1 MKMIQMQADL
11 NNYTIFYKIKHQ
23 GHKLVW
29 DHSLGTAT
37 VKARFAAGPKDLT
50 VSLYQAVVL
59 LLFNEET
66 EIGYRHILEE
76 TRMGKYRLLF
86 ATVMKY

>member
-1 MKMIQMQADL
+1 MHTVLSQYA
-11 NNYTIFYKIKHQ
+11 TFYKLKHQ
-23 GHKLVW
+23 GHKLEW

-37 VKARFAAGPKDLT
+37 LKARFAAGNKDLA

-66 EIGYRHILEE
+66 EIGYKAILEAI
-76 TRMGKYRLLF
+76 RMGEAHACTLLG
-86 ATVMKY
+86 AKR

>member
-1 MKMIQMQADL
+1 MHTDL
-11 NNYTIFYKIKHQ
+11 LDYTTFYKLRHQ
-23 GHKLVW
+23 GHKLEW

-37 VKARFAAGPKDLT
+37 LKARFAPGIKDLT

-66 EIGYRHILEE
+66 EIGYKAILEA
-76 TRMGKYRLLF
+76 TRMGESCVPF
-86 ATVMKY
+86 VATANKS